1 MSPQTFLCMSP
12 EHMCGKGSSGYREH
26 ESSASIDDSLIALH
40 NRPSIDPVALRV
52 PASWGSLKPSLPPP
66 QHGFRFNVH
75 TLFYFQSLMSVLFSC
90 ELSYEFERF
99 VIFYQVFLYVFQ
111 RWIFLFLWLLFF
123 SFLCIFLK
131 IYL

>member
-1 MSPQTFLCMSP
+1 MSP

-26 ESSASIDDSLIALH
+26 ESSASIDDGLIALH

-52 PASWGSLKPSLPPP
+52 PASWGSLKPPLPPP
-66 QHGFRFNVH
+66 QHGFRFSVH

-111 RWIFLFLWLLFF
+111 RWIFFIFVVTVFFLSLYLLKNILVA
-123 SFLCIFLK
+123 SFPNC
-131 IYL
+131 